1 MDCLK
6 NISTKNTYLEILK
19 KTKTLF
25 ILVLMF
31 FSGVFS
37 VNAQC
42 PSIASTNQSFCD
54 IQPPTI
60 ADLQAIDNGSGF
72 SWYDT
77 ATSTEILPL
86 GTGLANGEDYYLD
99 NAAGNCGTRIK
110 VTVSLYTAPLGPNF
124 QGICVSA
131 LNQATLASLYA
142 IGNNVQWYSQPFGG
156 AALPLTT
163 IVTSGSTYYAG
174 QTNPITGCLTSRLP
188 VSVAVNV
195 VLGPTGDA
203 VQNFCNTTG
212 NPPKVGDLVAS
223 GINNWYFTSTSALV
237 LSLNTPLVNGH
248 VYYGTNVSAP
258 CESTQ
263 KLQVLVN
270 LIPENNAGINNTVSI
285 CETSLTSGT
294 ALNLFNQ
301 LGGTPSNLGF
311 WSGPRTTT
319 NGSLG
324 SLDTST
330 LSVSGSPYIFTY
342 TVNDS
347 TICPPATA
355 SVTVI
360 VEPTVNAGT
369 DAAITFCK
377 NGTPTNLFTLLGG
390 NPNQGGTWFPAL
402 ASGTSVFN
410 PSVDNPGVYT
420 YTVLGNSA
428 CPTDFATVTVTVDDL
443 LDAGI
448 SGTITICQTTLSGG
462 GFINLFNNLSGTP
475 SSLGFWSGPVATIN
489 GNLGTVDISTLTF
502 SGSPY
507 VFTYTV
513 NNSVVCPSA
522 TSTVTIFIEAPLNAG
537 TDGVIALCENSP
549 SVNLFTFLGGNP
561 NIGGT
566 WSPQLSSGTGIFN
579 PNVDLPGVYTYTL
592 SNSVACVSDAAIVTV
607 TINELL
613 DAGISEAITLCENNS
628 STGAPVNLFEILGG
642 TPSNLGFWSGPFT
655 TTNGHLGTLDSSVL
669 SLSGSPYVFT
679 YNLNSSTSCPSVSTT
694 VTIIIEAAIF
704 AGNDS
709 VITVC
714 QNNGSTNLF
723 TLLGTTANTGGTW
736 SPALSS
742 GTGVFNPAIDPSGVY
757 TYTLSGSVS
766 CPSDSATVTVNVV
779 QSLNAGV
786 DATKTFCQ
794 SEPSF
799 NLFTLLGTTANAG
812 GTWSPALSSG
822 TGFFNPAVDPAGI
835 YTYTLSGSVSCPG
848 DSATVTV
855 NVVQSLNAGV
865 DATKTF
871 CQSEPSF
878 NLFTLLGTTA
888 NTGGTWSPALSS
900 GTGFF
905 NPAIDPSG
913 VYTYTLISTN
923 ICPNDTATVTVIV
936 DKLPTITLANVV
948 IGTICLDNVGIISI
962 TNATNLSNGTY
973 QLSYQISGA
982 IIYTNTISV
991 VFQNGASN
999 FTIPASVLNS
1009 PGNSSL
1015 TINPIQSNIGNS
1027 CGISAHFFNPVSFTL
1042 EATSTPIF
1050 NGISEFCNTDNA
1062 TIVNLTDGI
1071 NNPLSVVWYDA
1082 ATNGIAY
1089 PNNTSLING
1098 TTYYAASVSTSGCE
1112 STVRLAVTVTVKDC
1126 QDIIIP
1132 DGFSPNG
1139 DGINETFEIKNIR
1152 TLFPNFTIVIYN
1164 RWGNVLFEGN
1174 ASKPDWDGNN
1184 EKGMKISGSKLP
1196 IGVYFYILNFNDNT
1210 KKDIQGR
1217 LYLSR

>member
-156 AALPLTT
+156 VALPLTT

-237 LSLNTPLVNGH
+237 LSPNTPLVNGH

-355 SVTVI
+355 TVTVI

-489 GNLGTVDISTLTF
+489 GNLGTVDLSTLTF

-628 STGAPVNLFEILGG
+628 PTGAPVNLFEILGG

-757 TYTLSGSVS
+757 TYTL
-766 CPSDSATVTVNVV
+766 
-779 QSLNAGV
+779 
-786 DATKTFCQ
+786 
-794 SEPSF
+794 
-799 NLFTLLGTTANAG
+799 
-812 GTWSPALSSG
+812 
-822 TGFFNPAVDPAGI
+822 
-835 YTYTLSGSVSCPG
+835 
-848 DSATVTV
+848 
-855 NVVQSLNAGV
+855 
-865 DATKTF
+865 
-871 CQSEPSF
+871 
-878 NLFTLLGTTA
+878 
-888 NTGGTWSPALSS
+888 
-900 GTGFF
+900 
-905 NPAIDPSG
+905 
-913 VYTYTLISTN
+913 ISTN

-936 DKLPTITLANVV
+936 DKLPTITLANV

-1062 TIVNLTDGI
+1062 TIANLTDGI